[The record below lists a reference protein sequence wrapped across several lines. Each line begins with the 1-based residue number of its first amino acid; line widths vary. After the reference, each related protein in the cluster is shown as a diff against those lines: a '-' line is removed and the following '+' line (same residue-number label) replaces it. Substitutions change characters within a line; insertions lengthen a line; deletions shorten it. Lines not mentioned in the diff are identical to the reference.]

1 MSYIELLEAWKSGI
15 QMEGFMF
22 IFSHVTE
29 ILIHPAIKN
38 VADDVHRTSGDKQST
53 EINDWINLQG

>member
-15 QMEGFMF
+15 QMEGVMF
-22 IFSHVTE
+22 IFSLVTE
-29 ILIHPAIKN
+29 ILIHPAIKH
-38 VADDVHRTSGDKQST
+38 VADDVHRTSGDKQSN